1 MRGRPVPGRRA
12 AGERAVAL
20 AQAAHATEDA
30 ERYAEQ
36 LARYRAGQPFHFPPP
51 ALAP

>member
-1 MRGRPVPGRRA
+1 VA

-20 AQAAHATEDA
+20 AQAAHAAEDA

-51 ALAP
+51 GPSRP